1 MKDAIFNTSSYYS
14 SASWCCDLTLLDI
27 YNCVTELFSQSNH
40 SWPSLLYRCIWI
52 KPHQQHLYWYVSTG
66 DAYPVLLMTYSIVYI
81 LLYTV
86 EFLTVDQVLDLKPLP
101 EWSNP
106 NSPEYY
112 YFLQNFTQTIQPL
125 FNTSSS
131 GGGDDGGSYVGNIIL
146 NVTQ

>member
-1 MKDAIFNTSSYYS
+1 
-14 SASWCCDLTLLDI
+14 
-27 YNCVTELFSQSNH
+27 
-40 SWPSLLYRCIWI
+40 
-52 KPHQQHLYWYVSTG
+52 
-66 DAYPVLLMTYSIVYI
+66 MTYSIAYI

-106 NSPEYY
+106 QSPEYY

-131 GGGDDGGSYVGNIIL
+131 DGGGDDGGSYVGIIIL